1 MRKRGNAVR
10 VFRFDRFG
18 LEHLTLDAADLPRP
32 GPGEI
37 VLDVKALSLNYRD
50 LMVVNG
56 WYNPKLELPA
66 VPVSDGAGV
75 VAAVGGGVERV
86 AVGDRVVSHFIS
98 GWIDGPFKG
107 EYVGTTLG
115 TPRAGLAAEQVV
127 LPAEAVLPL
136 PAGYDFVQ
144 AATLPI
150 AALTA
155 WSALVTEGK
164 VAARQTVLTLGTGGV
179 SIFAL
184 QLAKAMGANV
194 VITSSSDEKLARA
207 RTLGADGMVN
217 YRSHPDWEKEVLK
230 LTDQRGVDVTVET
243 GGAGT
248 LGRSLRATRAG
259 GVVAMLGALTGLQGK
274 IDVAPVLMKRLRI
287 AGIMVDSRSAFEN
300 MNRFIE
306 QHTLRP
312 VIDRVYP
319 FEELPAAFRLMEA
332 GGHFGKIVI
341 ER

>member
-1 MRKRGNAVR
+1 MRTY
-10 VFRFDRFG
+10 RFDEFG
-18 LEHLTLDAADLPRP
+18 LQHLKLAEVDPPRP

-50 LMVVNG
+50 LMVVKG

-66 VPVSDGAGV
+66 TPISDGAGV
-75 VAAVGGGVERV
+75 VAAVGEGVERV
-86 AVGDRVVSHFIS
+86 QVGDRVVSHFIA

-115 TPRAGLAAEQVV
+115 TPRAGLAAEQVL

-136 PAGYDFVQ
+136 PAGYDFTQ

-155 WSALVTEGK
+155 WSALVTAGRL
-164 VAARQTVLTLGTGGV
+164 AGGQTVLSLGTGGV

-184 QLAKAMGANV
+184 QLAKALGARV
-194 VITSSSDEKLARA
+194 IITSSSDQKLARA
-207 RTLGADGMVN
+207 RELGADHTIN
-217 YRSHPDWEKEVLK
+217 YRTQPDWDRAVLEVTNRL
-230 LTDQRGVDVTVET
+230 GADVTVET

-248 LGRSLRATRAG
+248 LNRSLNATRAG

-274 IDVAPVLMKRLRI
+274 LDLAPVLMKRLHI
-287 AGIMVDSRSAFEN
+287 AGIMVDSRAAFEA
-300 MNRFIE
+300 MIHFIE
-306 QHTLRP
+306 QHGIRP
-312 VIDRVYP
+312 VIDRVFP
-319 FEELPAAFRLMEA
+319 FEQLPEAFRLMEA